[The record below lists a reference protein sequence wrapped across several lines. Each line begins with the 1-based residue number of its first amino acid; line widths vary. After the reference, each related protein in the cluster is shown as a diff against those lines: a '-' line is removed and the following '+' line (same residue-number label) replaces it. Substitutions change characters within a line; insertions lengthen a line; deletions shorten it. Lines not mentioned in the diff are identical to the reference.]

1 VTQRRTSALLSSRR
15 RRIVYALLLGLW
27 SSGALWWVLHMFFQR
42 SGEFGPVAHPL
53 TPVVLMIHAAFAMAS
68 LAVLGLVW
76 GVHVLPAWRR
86 GHRRPTGILTIALF
100 VVLAGTGYVL
110 YYAGDETVREF
121 TSTIH
126 WSLGLL
132 AIAPFLVHAL
142 RKPADPRTRS
152 AQAVHGVD
160 SREPGKSA

>member
-1 VTQRRTSALLSSRR
+1 MTPRRTPAVLSSRR
-15 RRIVYALLLGLW
+15 RRIVYVLLLGLW
-27 SSGALWWVLHMFFQR
+27 SSGAIWWVLHTFFQR

-53 TPVVLMIHAAFAMAS
+53 TPIVLMIHAAFAMAS

-86 GHRRPTGILTIALF
+86 GHRRSTGILTIALF

-110 YYAGDETVREF
+110 YYAGDETVRDL

-132 AIAPFLVHAL
+132 AIVPFVVHAL
-142 RKPADPRTRS
+142 RKPLDPRQRRTDADSTRR
-152 AQAVHGVD
+152 A
-160 SREPGKSA
+160 